1 MKGGALMQETINER
15 VKAIRKSLKL
25 SQDEFGKRLGVSRG
39 VITNIEFNKTEP
51 KPLFIDLLCR
61 EFNVDENWLRT
72 GEGEMFLQLD
82 EDAELDLIFTEIE
95 LSDDDIIK
103 QIIKSYWKLPEDK
116 KATVKEFIQGIAAEQ
131 IKKQNKKSPE

>member
-1 MKGGALMQETINER
+1 MQETINER